1 MTGEHGPVADTSMQE
16 LSFEAALGEL
26 EKLVQELERG
36 QLDLD
41 EAISAYERGT
51 ALKELCR
58 QKLADA
64 QMRVEKLSVNASGEA
79 RVEPFDPTR

>member
-1 MTGEHGPVADTSMQE
+1 MNETNTQDM
-16 LSFEAALGEL
+16 SFEAALSEL

-41 EAISAYERGT
+41 DAISAYERGT
-51 ALKELCR
+51 ALKEHCR

-64 QMRVEKLSVNASGEA
+64 QMRVEKLSVNAAGEP
-79 RVEPFDPTR
+79 RVEPFDPAR

>member
-1 MTGEHGPVADTSMQE
+1 MTETNIPLT
-16 LSFEAALGEL
+16 FEAALGEL

-41 EAISAYERGT
+41 DAISAYERGT

-64 QMRVEKLSVNASGEA
+64 QMRVEKLSVSPSGEP
-79 RVEPFDPTR
+79 RVEPFDPSR

>member
-1 MTGEHGPVADTSMQE
+1 MSDTTTQM
-16 LSFEAALGEL
+16 SFEAALGEL

-79 RVEPFDPTR
+79 RAEAFDPAR

>member
-1 MTGEHGPVADTSMQE
+1 MTDTSTQE

-64 QMRVEKLSVNASGEA
+64 QMRVERLSVNVSGDA
-79 RVEPFDPTR
+79 RVEPFDPSR